1 MQELYILIIKYSEK
15 ETKLEVIQQNLVVH
29 WNEFN
34 RNRSRSLR
42 TDGQMDVIKSAW
54 TSWPF

>member
-29 WNEFN
+29 
-34 RNRSRSLR
+34 
-42 TDGQMDVIKSAW
+42 
-54 TSWPF
+54 